1 MWWHKRRNQI
11 SSFGRNGRVHLNRP
25 GGRQFIRLLEPEV
38 CASAVVMLDTP
49 CSEVVWRVLA
59 TQSIRQFPLHFPS
72 RTLPC
77 AITFQLDSTHPN
89 FTTLISHP
97 RSRVETKNKQFVFF
111 PQKQRTK
118 KSSRLLF
125 WIRISKRRP
134 LHPPDISRHVLCIL
148 SRWILLDKTEKF
160 SSLGAASVKQTLY
173 TGVSQ
178 TPGPGI
184 NYTGPREILLE
195 LITNLNVILY
205 SSTCHTVH
213 IIVLNL
219 YDYAIINY

>member
-1 MWWHKRRNQI
+1 
-11 SSFGRNGRVHLNRP
+11 
-25 GGRQFIRLLEPEV
+25 
-38 CASAVVMLDTP
+38 
-49 CSEVVWRVLA
+49 
-59 TQSIRQFPLHFPS
+59 
-72 RTLPC
+72 
-77 AITFQLDSTHPN
+77 
-89 FTTLISHP
+89 
-97 RSRVETKNKQFVFF
+97 
-111 PQKQRTK
+111 
-118 KSSRLLF
+118 
-125 WIRISKRRP
+125 
-134 LHPPDISRHVLCIL
+134 
-148 SRWILLDKTEKF
+148 LDKTEKF